1 MALEIIGAGFGRTG
15 NNFPKL
21 ALEQPGFGPCHHLF
35 DDRAHAISVYRN
47 HVAEAQADVPASRL
61 LRDEVSQ
68 AWEPLRAFLD
78 VEVPDAAF
86 PRTKL
91 LAPVQAEG
99 MGRRRVR
106 RFVH

>member
-1 MALEIIGAGFGRTG
+1 MALEIVGAGFGRTG

-68 AWEPLRAFLD
+68 AWEPLCAFLD

-86 PRTKL
+86 PRSNSSR
-91 LAPVQAEG
+91 QFRQEEWGEG
-99 MGRRRVR
+99 A
-106 RFVH
+106 